1 MSITVLETLL
11 PHIKSSV
18 FKKLPVPGCT
28 RDNLIINYQ
37 DWIELQTGEYC
48 LRHKA
53 MSAIMRDL
61 VKLGN

>member
-1 MSITVLETLL
+1 MNVTIFETLL

-28 RDNLIINYQ
+28 RDNVILNYQ
-37 DWIELQTGEYC
+37 DWIELQTGQYC

-53 MSAIMRDL
+53 MSVILKDL
-61 VKLGN
+61 AKIEN